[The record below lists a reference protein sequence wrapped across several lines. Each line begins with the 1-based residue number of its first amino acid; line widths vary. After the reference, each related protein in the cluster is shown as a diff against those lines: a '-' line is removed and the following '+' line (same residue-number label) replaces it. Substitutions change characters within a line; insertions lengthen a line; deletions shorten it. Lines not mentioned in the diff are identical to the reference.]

1 MSDRTTASVRSEAFV
16 QQMTDQMSQLARTL
30 SAWVQAEP
38 RCVQDVEAQV
48 VRVLRDLGTVVL
60 TALMSLTAPG
70 GPAPDVPCSCVC
82 SWPGISAR
90 AQRR

>member
-38 RCVQDVEAQV
+38 RCA
-48 VRVLRDLGTVVL
+48 
-60 TALMSLTAPG
+60 
-70 GPAPDVPCSCVC
+70 C
-82 SWPGISAR
+82 
-90 AQRR
+90 RRSKRR